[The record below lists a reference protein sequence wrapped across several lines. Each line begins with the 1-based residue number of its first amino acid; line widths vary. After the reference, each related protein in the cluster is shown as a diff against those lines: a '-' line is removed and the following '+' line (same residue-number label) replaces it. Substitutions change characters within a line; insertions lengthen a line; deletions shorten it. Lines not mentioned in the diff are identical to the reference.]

1 VRVVVV
7 RRSYTDRFLIQRTAS
22 RYISL
27 NEALNKLVR
36 EAIPVE
42 EENGSNGGEA
52 KEK

>member
-7 RRSYTDRFLIQRTAS
+7 WRSYTDRFLIQRTAS

-27 NEALNKLVR
+27 NEALNKLVQ
-36 EAIPVE
+36 EAIQVE
-42 EENGSNGGEA
+42 EKNGSNGGEA